1 MEHRSWNDTTAADVI
16 SDILKMK
23 EYAENQRI
31 FVMNNAT
38 KEKVTHGTTDYD
50 DIMIENNGVPDDII
64 ISFNPSPYATGNQEF
79 ISTFRLSEKKL
90 PEIKPYEG
98 NRKQRREAKREQKRK
113 MKRK

>member
-50 DIMIENNGVPDDII
+50 GVITINNSIPDDII
-64 ISFNPSPYATGNQEF
+64 LSSSPSALVGAVPGSANIIQ
-79 ISTFRLSEKKL
+79 LSEKKL
-90 PEIKPYEG
+90 PEIKLFEG
-98 NRKQRREAKREQKRK
+98 NRKQRREAERESKRRTKRK
-113 MKRK
+113 

>member
-38 KEKVTHGTTDYD
+38 KEKHGTTDYD
-50 DIMIENNGVPDDII
+50 GVITINNSIPDDII
-64 ISFNPSPYATGNQEF
+64 LSSSPSALVGAVPGSANIIQ
-79 ISTFRLSEKKL
+79 LSEKKL
-90 PEIKPYEG
+90 PEIKLFEG
-98 NRKQRREAKREQKRK
+98 NRKQRREAERERKRRTKRK
-113 MKRK
+113 

>member
-50 DIMIENNGVPDDII
+50 GVITINNSIPDDII
-64 ISFNPSPYATGNQEF
+64 LSSSPSALVSAVPGSANIIQ
-79 ISTFRLSEKKL
+79 LSEKKL
-90 PEIKPYEG
+90 PEIKLFEG
-98 NRKQRREAKREQKRK
+98 NRKQRREAERERKRRTKRK
-113 MKRK
+113 